1 MKTVFLDRDGV
12 INRNPAIHSE
22 RTEGDARTDAK
33 WLPRRYLGYVQQWS
47 EFAFIPNA
55 QKAIRELTQSGYRI
69 IVVTNQSGI
78 GRGFFTENALKDIHS
93 RMVSEITKTGGRIDA
108 IYYCPHHPEAG
119 CECRKPK
126 PGMLM
131 RAAREHN
138 VDLSSAYLIGDSVTD
153 ITAGQRAGTHTLLVL
168 TGLGQYSYHH
178 YIDTEPYGRADKAD
192 KAEHRPEKIFTN
204 LYTATR
210 WLLNEPQGKLKK

>member
-12 INRNPAIHSE
+12 INQSPPNM
-22 RTEGDARTDAK
+22 
-33 WLPRRYLGYVQQWS
+33 GYVQKWS
-47 EFAFIPNA
+47 EFSFIPNS

-78 GRGFFTENALKDIHS
+78 GRGLFTEKDLKDIHS
-93 RMVSEITKTGGRIDA
+93 QMVSEITKTGGSIDA
-108 IYYCPHHPEAG
+108 VYYCPHHPEAG

-126 PGMLM
+126 PGMLT

-138 VDLSSAYLIGDSVTD
+138 IELSSAYLIGDSITD
-153 ITAGQRAGTHTLLVL
+153 IMAGQRAGTKTLLVL
-168 TGLGQYSYHH
+168 TGLGQESYHH
-178 YIDTEPYGRADKAD
+178 YINTKPSGRANKD
-192 KAEHRPEKIFTN
+192 EHRPEKIFTN

-210 WLLNEPQGKLKK
+210 WLRKKLKE